1 MFGTEAAHLRL
12 LEPGVALARYLDA
25 EEESSTASA
34 QTGSADTGPRRDF
47 FDLKAGSLPADC
59 VWHGKDTMKLAPPN
73 QPEQQGMF
81 QFLTRLERYF
91 RARGIRDL
99 HHRREVLDHCIQRD
113 EARAAVAAL
122 WPVPTPPTTWQDFRY
137 RLLQHFCPPTWA
149 QQILAQWR
157 ASLTQGPKTAR
168 DYLTSFTYWN
178 TLVAHLIP
186 NGPALPAQFAALLLR
201 AGTNH
206 LMEMEL
212 SRRTYAAYD
221 QAATADAILS
231 AGRTLP
237 HAGADPDFATTKRTE
252 MARDPSV
259 AAALK
264 FTEHV
269 KAHLNRLQ
277 YAGALGDWLK
287 DQQGVSR
294 EQFDARRRDRQC
306 VCCGSAD
313 HILYTCPLYSA
324 DALTKPA
331 ADRAAAQARF
341 DERRDARDRRDE
353 RDRRRTREQRI
364 RDRAREDVLK
374 RTRAGEERLR
384 RQDLAGARVADATPA
399 ASQPTAHPARAAR
412 SVVPASEDSN
422 SDFAYSSEFSEDGT
436 DRDGV
441 LDGQPSGNGL

>member
-1 MFGTEAAHLRL
+1 
-12 LEPGVALARYLDA
+12 
-25 EEESSTASA
+25 
-34 QTGSADTGPRRDF
+34 
-47 FDLKAGSLPADC
+47 
-59 VWHGKDTMKLAPPN
+59 MKLAPPN
-73 QPEQQGMF
+73 QPEQEGMF

-99 HHRREVLDHCIQRD
+99 YHRREVLDHCIQRD

-157 ASLTQGPKTAR
+157 ASLTQGAKTAR

-206 LMEMEL
+206 LIEMEL

-294 EQFDARRRDRQC
+294 DQFDARRRDRQC

-313 HILYTCPLYSA
+313 HILYTCPLY
-324 DALTKPA
+324 
-331 ADRAAAQARF
+331 
-341 DERRDARDRRDE
+341 
-353 RDRRRTREQRI
+353 
-364 RDRAREDVLK
+364 
-374 RTRAGEERLR
+374 
-384 RQDLAGARVADATPA
+384 LAGARVADATPA
-399 ASQPTAHPARAAR
+399 ASQTTAQPARAAR
-412 SVVPASEDSN
+412 SVVPVSEDSN

-436 DRDGV
+436 ERDGV